1 MKIRVVLADDHQIVL
16 AGLRMLLE
24 GQPDFELV
32 GQATSGTEALRVIK
46 DTRPDIAILDI
57 SLPQLSGI
65 VITRQLQDECPDV
78 RFILLTSHEDRGYL
92 TQALE
97 AGARGYVLKKSASE
111 CLIDAVRGVR
121 VGGLYV
127 DPSMAVYLP
136 DASRSK
142 VGRAGIGLPGL
153 SEREIEVL
161 KLVALGLTTKQIA
174 DRLQLSAKSVET
186 YRGRGCAKLGI
197 RTRDEIVRFA
207 VAQGWLS
214 GP

>member
-1 MKIRVVLADDHQIVL
+1 MKTRVVLADDHQIVL

-32 GQATSGTEALRVIK
+32 GQATSGAEALRVIK
-46 DTRPDIAILDI
+46 DTMPDIAILDI

-78 RFILLTSHEDRGYL
+78 KVILLTSHEDRGYL
-92 TQALE
+92 TQALDG
-97 AGARGYVLKKSASE
+97 GARGYVLKKSASE
-111 CLIDAVRGVR
+111 CLIDAVRGVH

-127 DPSMAVYLP
+127 DPSMAGYLS
-136 DASRSK
+136 DASRSRT
-142 VGRAGIGLPGL
+142 GRVGIGLPGL

-161 KLVALGLTTKQIA
+161 KLIALGLTTKQIA

-207 VAQGWLS
+207 VTQGWLS